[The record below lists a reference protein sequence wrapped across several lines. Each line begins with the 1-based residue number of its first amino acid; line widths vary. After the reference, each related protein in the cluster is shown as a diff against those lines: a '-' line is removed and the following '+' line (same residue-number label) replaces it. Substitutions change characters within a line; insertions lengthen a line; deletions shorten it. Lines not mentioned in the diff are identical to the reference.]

1 MANLETLLNKTLMP
15 LAEKVQRNKIL
26 GSLMEGFIRASPIT
40 IGVALITIVGN
51 FPINA
56 WIAWLKQVGL
66 TEHINAITNGATGVL
81 SLYVIYSLE
90 MSYAKR
96 LEVNQRNAA
105 IISLAFFIMI
115 MPQTVASVVTQAG
128 KQVPTNIGALRL
140 DYLGGQGIFIGMLVA
155 LIVTRLYAYL
165 NTKNLVIKLPSSVPP
180 MVTQSL
186 APVFVVTIIFIV
198 AFAIRVLF
206 SFTKS
211 GNIFDFFVNTISA
224 PLNLLVASP
233 LSIIIIM
240 SLLSLLWFFG
250 IHNAVLQGPLSAI
263 TLTMISTNIA
273 AYQNGQPLPY
283 LVPSIV
289 AGGIMASNFL
299 GIVTIFMFK
308 AKSAKMKQLAKLS
321 FVPSL
326 FGITEPIMFGMPIIL
341 NPIFF
346 IPQILPPIISGFLSW
361 GLVRTILPVNL
372 NPTTSLMPWTTPVF
386 VKTPLA
392 GGINYTIIMLI
403 CFAVTALIWYPFI
416 KIADKKEYQLE
427 MESKA
432 ETEMETAA
440 EIEAENAQA

>member
-15 LAEKVQRNKIL
+15 LAERVQRNKIL

-81 SLYVIYSLE
+81 SLYVIYSLA

>member
-81 SLYVIYSLE
+81 SLYVIYSLA

>member
-1 MANLETLLNKTLMP
+1 
-15 LAEKVQRNKIL
+15 
-26 GSLMEGFIRASPIT
+26 
-40 IGVALITIVGN
+40 
-51 FPINA
+51 
-56 WIAWLKQVGL
+56 
-66 TEHINAITNGATGVL
+66 
-81 SLYVIYSLE
+81 
-90 MSYAKR
+90 
-96 LEVNQRNAA
+96 
-105 IISLAFFIMI
+105 
-115 MPQTVASVVTQAG
+115 
-128 KQVPTNIGALRL
+128 
-140 DYLGGQGIFIGMLVA
+140 
-155 LIVTRLYAYL
+155 
-165 NTKNLVIKLPSSVPP
+165 
-180 MVTQSL
+180 
-186 APVFVVTIIFIV
+186 
-198 AFAIRVLF
+198 
-206 SFTKS
+206 
-211 GNIFDFFVNTISA
+211 
-224 PLNLLVASP
+224 
-233 LSIIIIM
+233 
-240 SLLSLLWFFG
+240 
-250 IHNAVLQGPLSAI
+250 
-263 TLTMISTNIA
+263 
-273 AYQNGQPLPY
+273 
-283 LVPSIV
+283 
-289 AGGIMASNFL
+289 MASNFL

>member
-1 MANLETLLNKTLMP
+1 MANLEALLNKTLMP

-81 SLYVIYSLE
+81 SLYVIYSLA

-155 LIVTRLYAYL
+155 LIITRLYAYL

-186 APVFVVTIIFIV
+186 APVFVVTIIFIF

-308 AKSAKMKQLAKLS
+308 AKSVKMKQLAKLS

-361 GLVRTILPVNL
+361 GLVSTILPVNL

-432 ETEMETAA
+432 ETELETAA

>member
-81 SLYVIYSLE
+81 SLYVIYSLA

-211 GNIFDFFVNTISA
+211 GNIFDFFVNTINA

>member
-1 MANLETLLNKTLMP
+1 MADLETLLNKTLMP

-81 SLYVIYSLE
+81 SLYVIYSLA

>member
-1 MANLETLLNKTLMP
+1 MANLEALLNKTLMP

-81 SLYVIYSLE
+81 SLYVIYSLA

-155 LIVTRLYAYL
+155 LIITRLYAYL

-186 APVFVVTIIFIV
+186 APVFVVTIIFIF

-206 SFTKS
+206 SFTKT

-308 AKSAKMKQLAKLS
+308 AKSVKMKQLAKLS

-361 GLVRTILPVNL
+361 GLVSTILPVNL

-432 ETEMETAA
+432 ETELETAA

>member
-81 SLYVIYSLE
+81 SLYVIYSLA

-155 LIVTRLYAYL
+155 LIITRLYAYL

-186 APVFVVTIIFIV
+186 APVFVVTIIFIF

-308 AKSAKMKQLAKLS
+308 AKSVKMKQLAKLS

-361 GLVRTILPVNL
+361 GLVSTILPVNL

-432 ETEMETAA
+432 ETELETAA

>member
-81 SLYVIYSLE
+81 SLYVIYSLA

-386 VKTPLA
+386 IKTPLA

>member
-1 MANLETLLNKTLMP
+1 MANLEALLNKTLMP

-81 SLYVIYSLE
+81 SLYVIYSLA

-155 LIVTRLYAYL
+155 LIITRLYAYL

-186 APVFVVTIIFIV
+186 APVFVVTIIFIF

-299 GIVTIFMFK
+299 GIITIFMFK
-308 AKSAKMKQLAKLS
+308 AKSVKMKQLAKLS

-361 GLVRTILPVNL
+361 GLVSTILPVNL

-432 ETEMETAA
+432 ETELETAA

>member
-81 SLYVIYSLE
+81 SLYVIYSLA

-299 GIVTIFMFK
+299 GIMTIFMFK

>member
-81 SLYVIYSLE
+81 SLYVIYSLA

-299 GIVTIFMFK
+299 GIVTIFIFK

>member
-81 SLYVIYSLE
+81 SLYVIYSLA

-361 GLVRTILPVNL
+361 GLVSTILPVNL

>member
-1 MANLETLLNKTLMP
+1 MANLETLLNNTLMP

-81 SLYVIYSLE
+81 SLYVIYSLA

-299 GIVTIFMFK
+299 GIVTIFIFK